1 MATAVVT
8 FNAEDGVT
16 VGCYLERDSIAG
28 RRPVGA
34 PVTSSTVSNRTVTFT
49 GVEYFVPYVAVDDSG
64 RLVRFT
70 PEPVLDIGPAE
81 LADVLTRLSALETHV
96 ALTTTAHGGV
106 VGTGDSRLSDARTPV
121 SHATSHA
128 PGGTDSMAVDA
139 AAATGSLRT
148 LGAGATQAVAGTDAR
163 FPTSDQKA
171 ALVGSQGSPSASNVL
186 VTNVDAR
193 LFAISVK
200 AQPYNAVG
208 DGTTNDQAAIQAAIN
223 AANCRPVH
231 LPPGTYRINSPL
243 RLKPSTYLFG
253 TESPQWM
260 YPEWSIKTQIVAGS
274 GFSGAALIE
283 AYEPSITGDAS
294 PVNGCTLEHLF
305 LNCNGLAPRA
315 VYARGD
321 ARDYT
326 LRDVKAIGFT
336 SAGFQLEGNGSN
348 PCQEWNFWHCHAYGS
363 GVGFLI
369 QARSY
374 DHRLIGCVA
383 HTCTGDGYQVVGGTG
398 GAASIEFIGC
408 RSEWNGGHGCLLYGP
423 SGSSGIGKIGL
434 HGCVTD
440 SNEQNGV
447 YVEHNVANGGPV
459 LIANHYS
466 NRDGNNG
473 GSGGRAGIRIHN
485 CGEPVI
491 VSGVAQRI
499 GQNDGGGGIFR
510 PTYGIDVTSLTTHC
524 LLGPGNL
531 SGVTAGY
538 HADGTVGQV
547 VKFGSGL
554 FLEAN
559 NGTPTYQ
566 PPSPS

>member
-1 MATAVVT
+1 
-8 FNAEDGVT
+8 
-16 VGCYLERDSIAG
+16 
-28 RRPVGA
+28 
-34 PVTSSTVSNRTVTFT
+34 
-49 GVEYFVPYVAVDDSG
+49 
-64 RLVRFT
+64 
-70 PEPVLDIGPAE
+70 
-81 LADVLTRLSALETHV
+81 
-96 ALTTTAHGGV
+96 
-106 VGTGDSRLSDARTPV
+106 
-121 SHATSHA
+121 
-128 PGGTDSMAVDA
+128 
-139 AAATGSLRT
+139 
-148 LGAGATQAVAGTDAR
+148 
-163 FPTSDQKA
+163 
-171 ALVGSQGSPSASNVL
+171 
-186 VTNVDAR
+186 
-193 LFAISVK
+193 
-200 AQPYNAVG
+200 
-208 DGTTNDQAAIQAAIN
+208 
-223 AANCRPVH
+223 
-231 LPPGTYRINSPL
+231 
-243 RLKPSTYLFG
+243 
-253 TESPQWM
+253 M

-294 PVNGCTLEHLF
+294 PPNGCTLEHLF
-305 LNCNGLAPRA
+305 LNCNGLAARG

-326 LRDVKAIGFT
+326 LRDVKAVGFT

-374 DHRLIGCVA
+374 DHRIIGCVA

-398 GAASIEFIGC
+398 GAASIEFIGS
-408 RSEWNGGHGCLLYGP
+408 RSEWNGGHGWLLYGP

-440 SNEQNGV
+440 SNEQNGI

-510 PTYGIDVTSLTTHC
+510 PTYGIEVTSSTTHC

-538 HADGTVGQV
+538 HTDGTGGQV
-547 VKFGSGL
+547 VKFGGGV